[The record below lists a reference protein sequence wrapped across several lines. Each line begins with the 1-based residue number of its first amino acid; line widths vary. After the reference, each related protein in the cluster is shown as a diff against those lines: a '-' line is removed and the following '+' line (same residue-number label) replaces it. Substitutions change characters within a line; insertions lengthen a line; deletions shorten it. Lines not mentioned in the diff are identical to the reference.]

1 MARTRSKPAPKA
13 SKEAPTTSTP
23 STNIKSLP
31 PAVEN
36 APKLFVLPKDTSKD
50 KRIVTLDNPAT
61 NVPSRYLFCAQKG
74 FHEFT
79 RIAAPRKAC
88 KSWLITSDGKDRE
101 EVGEDK
107 GEEEKGLEL
116 GSGYV
121 TTSPDLY
128 IATPVDTLFLILPS
142 LAPKNAKD
150 TKQLFLSLDDHLDTL
165 SSSSP
170 DWKSLL
176 RAFPTLKSRIEK
188 RMNVVCDT
196 VDAGDETMY
205 RLSQEKLLRV
215 LVKKAERMSEGTL
228 PASLEEKF
236 IKTALEVPIMSIK
249 REESGLSEISILEDA
264 ATPETNTES
273 QTSTTTTI
281 ESQGTSSTAA
291 TSFSTTMEEQ
301 AKPALATPPEIPHLL
316 RLRTSFTYLTLTY
329 IPSTLHISLTTLLAS
344 STAPSFQPLD
354 THLASLATL
363 KAEAL
368 SLRSISDN
376 ISRKRGFEDDDEK
389 VAEREEKKRKK
400 EEDEKRK
407 KQESR
412 AVKQLKKVDVSGM
425 KKMSSFFTKAVPK
438 K

>member
-1 MARTRSKPAPKA
+1 
-13 SKEAPTTSTP
+13 
-23 STNIKSLP
+23 
-31 PAVEN
+31 
-36 APKLFVLPKDTSKD
+36 
-50 KRIVTLDNPAT
+50 
-61 NVPSRYLFCAQKG
+61 
-74 FHEFT
+74 
-79 RIAAPRKAC
+79 
-88 KSWLITSDGKDRE
+88 LITSDGKDKE
-101 EVGEDK
+101 EK
-107 GEEEKGLEL
+107 GEEEEGLEL

-121 TTSPDLY
+121 TKSPDLY
-128 IATPVDTLFLILPS
+128 IATPVDTLFLILPA

-170 DWKSLL
+170 HWKSLL

-188 RMNVVCDT
+188 RMSMVCDT

-205 RLSQEKLLRV
+205 RLSQDKLLGV
-215 LVKKAERMSEGTL
+215 LVKKAERMSEGAL

-236 IKTALEVPIMSIK
+236 IKTALEVPIMNIK
-249 REESGLSEISILEDA
+249 REESGLNEISILEDA
-264 ATPETNTES
+264 ATPSTNAES
-273 QTSTTTTI
+273 QT
-281 ESQGTSSTAA
+281 SQGTSSTAA
-291 TSFSTTMEEQ
+291 TSFSSTIEEQ
-301 AKPALATPPEIPHLL
+301 AKPALTTPPNIPHLL
-316 RLRTSFTYLTLTY
+316 RLRTSFTYLSSTY
-329 IPSTLHISLTTLLAS
+329 VPFSLHTSLTNLLAS
-344 STAPSFQPLD
+344 STAPNFQPLD

-376 ISRKRGFEDDDEK
+376 ITRKRGFEDDDEK